1 MARPPLDLV
10 PADVPAESLTH
21 NTLNGVTGGIW
32 RTRRGDRPAVLKLV
46 APPGRPGPTHW
57 AGSDDPGHWN
67 YWRREVEAYRSGL
80 AGAAYPGLA
89 APAPLAVD
97 ERPDGTVALW
107 LAEAVGRPGTTCSAA
122 DLGDVAGR
130 LGAAHAGWLGDP
142 SGWTWPGGGR
152 TPQWLARDWL
162 RDYTLSRPV
171 PGPVPWDHPVAVAAW
186 PAALRAGLRAL
197 WERRHEVVA
206 ATDRLPRTLCHH
218 DLWPMNLVFTAA
230 GPVLLDWSGIGPGPI
245 GEDAA
250 NLVLDTFFDG
260 LVDVALLDEVAA
272 TVVDRYR
279 AGLRGRVDPATVAH
293 AVRLTGA
300 AKYAWLA
307 PLMITRLGGATGQTY
322 DRRDEAE
329 IMVGRRPV
337 LELLVRWA
345 ATALG

>member
-1 MARPPLDLV
+1 MARPPVDLV
-10 PADVPAESLTH
+10 PADTPAESLTH

-32 RTRRGDRPAVLKLV
+32 RTRREGRPAVLKLL

-57 AGSDDPGHWN
+57 AGSTDPGHWN

-80 AGAAYPGLA
+80 TATAYPGLA

-97 ERPDGTVALW
+97 DRPDGTVALW
-107 LAEAVGRPGTTCSAA
+107 LTDVPGRPGTTCSAA
-122 DLGDVAGR
+122 DLGEVAGR
-130 LGAAHAGWLGDP
+130 LGAGHARWLADP
-142 SGWTWPGGGR
+142 AGR
-152 TPQWLARDWL
+152 TGTNRTPGWLARDWL

-171 PGPVPWDHPVAVAAW
+171 PEPVPWEHPVAVAAW
-186 PAALRAGLRAL
+186 PASLRAGLRRL
-197 WERRHEVVA
+197 WQRRHAVLA

-218 DLWPMNLVFTAA
+218 DVWPMNLVFADT
-230 GPVLLDWSGIGPGPI
+230 GPVLLDWSGVGPGPI

-250 NLVLDTFFDG
+250 NLVLDTFLDG

-272 TVVDRYR
+272 IVLDAYR
-279 AGLRGRVDPATVAH
+279 AGLGRAVDPATVTR

-300 AKYAWLA
+300 AKYVWLA
-307 PLMITRLGGATGQTY
+307 PLMLTRLGGPTGQTY

-329 IMVGRRPV
+329 IMAGRRPV

-345 ATALG
+345 ATALD